1 MHTGLLDS
9 FAAFWGKVAQEFS
22 TSSSVIGYEIINE
35 PWAGWFTLSIWLYIC
50 IILIL
55 CAAGNF
61 YHDPLLMVPG
71 VADREN
77 LANVYDVVSDN
88 DNYGSIIL

>member
-35 PWAGWFTLSIWLYIC
+35 PWAGWFYTVYM
-50 IILIL
+50 
-55 CAAGNF
+55 A
-61 YHDPLLMVPG
+61 MVY
-71 VADREN
+71 A
-77 LANVYDVVSDN
+77 LFSFDVLQVTSTM
-88 DNYGSIIL
+88 IHC